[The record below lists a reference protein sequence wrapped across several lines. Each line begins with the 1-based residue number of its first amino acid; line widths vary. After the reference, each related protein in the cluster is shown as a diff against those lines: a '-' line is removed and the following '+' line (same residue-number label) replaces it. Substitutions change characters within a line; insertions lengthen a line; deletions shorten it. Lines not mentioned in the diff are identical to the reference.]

1 MSENIQIKV
10 LRHAKHLIKA
20 CRHSISGFKT
30 ALQKDTSFRIEITLG
45 IILVP
50 LALAL
55 EITIIEKIL
64 LIGSWFLVL
73 IIEVINS
80 AIELAVDRIS
90 LEIHPISKK
99 IKDLGSA
106 AVLLAAI
113 NMATIWVVILIN
125 AWS

>member
-1 MSENIQIKV
+1 MSENIQIKI
-10 LRHAKHLIKA
+10 LHHIKHLTKA
-20 CRHSISGFKT
+20 CRHSISGLKT
-30 ALQKDTSFRIEITLG
+30 ALQKDISFRIEIALG
-45 IILVP
+45 VILVP

-55 EITIIEKIL
+55 EIAIIEKIL

-125 AWS
+125 A